1 MTDVTSYVRPTI
13 DEQVFRDSDGRVID
27 YGNLWSDSP
36 PESAYSVTEHP
47 ERYAPLHVIADAL
60 IEHLRETYDVEIDEG
75 PETVADLIRPNRD
88 VVRGVRIR
96 PNASACAPLTLVFT
110 PYPGIAVHAG
120 LLHDFYFPSCGCDAC
135 DSTWQDEA
143 DGLER
148 QVFAVVNG
156 NYRES
161 VKRGLRPMVGYSF
174 TFPDG
179 ASSGRTGSGGI
190 PAARLDAADPI
201 LRALP
206 DGWAAW
212 PSRP

>member
-1 MTDVTSYVRPTI
+1 MTDVSSYVRPTI
-13 DEQVFRDSDGRVID
+13 EEPVFRDSDGRVID
-27 YGNLWSDSP
+27 YGNLWADSP

-47 ERYAPLHVIADAL
+47 ERYAPLHVIADPL
-60 IEHLRETYDVEIDEG
+60 IEHLRDTYDVEIDEG
-75 PETVADLIRPNRD
+75 PEAIAELVRPHRD
-88 VVRGVRIR
+88 TTRAVRIR
-96 PNASACAPLTLVFT
+96 PSDSDCATLTLIFT
-110 PYPGIAVHAG
+110 SYPGIGMHAG

-156 NYRES
+156 SYQES
-161 VKRGLRPMVGYSF
+161 VKRGLRPMVGYAF

-179 ASSGRTGSGGI
+179 ASSGRTGAGDI

-212 PSRP
+212 PPRQ